1 MKNINVREGEQI
13 GFKVTLLPSEGVIG
27 DKLLT
32 VDWIGRVG
40 GEACVR
46 LAGEGECFNLQA
58 ARLERIGGKLVAAIP
73 MRLRLERP
81 GISGIGISITRV
93 SNQI

>member
-1 MKNINVREGEQI
+1 MADLDQAIRVEKKGE
-13 GFKVTLLPSEGVIG
+13 
-27 DKLLT
+27 
-32 VDWIGRVG
+32 
-40 GEACVR
+40 
-46 LAGEGECFNLQA
+46 GEGECFNLQA